1 MSQQGLGEFEEIV
14 LLAVAILGDDAYG
27 VTIREEITDR
37 TGRKV
42 SIGAMQSALKRLET
56 KGYLESEMGEA
67 TPTRGG
73 KRKRYFK
80 VTQAGMSSLRAARDV
95 RNQMWDA
102 IPNPALG

>member
-14 LLAVAILGDDAYG
+14 LLAVAILGDEAYG
-27 VTIREEITDR
+27 VSIREEITER

-56 KGYLESEMGEA
+56 KGFLESEMGEA

-80 VTQAGMSSLRAARDV
+80 VTQAGMSGLRAARDV

-102 IPNPALG
+102 INPALG